1 MFSNSCMR
9 FHRSIEMFFVHRID
23 TGPVLCSKIPLSACM
38 CRSVSQAFSDPSQAP
53 LSRLKQQAQGEIGK
67 IRVRSTATGF
77 VGKEGLG
84 CEARPLDLFKS
95 SQDTT
100 RASWELRG
108 TPGDEAEKK
117 QRCLLPYTDPYTY
130 IYIYM
135 YVFEASFRS
144 QTKPSQRLS
153 FYRFKIVYFL
163 CFSPRWS
170 VNARRKKQQQ
180 LQLLNP
186 INS

>member
-1 MFSNSCMR
+1 
-9 FHRSIEMFFVHRID
+9 
-23 TGPVLCSKIPLSACM
+23 M

-77 VGKEGLG
+77 VRREGLG

-117 QRCLLPYTDPYTY
+117 QRCFLPYTDPYTY
-130 IYIYM
+130 IYICMSLRRLFSLKRSHHRDYL
-135 YVFEASFRS
+135 FIALKLCSFCAFLLDEVQMQEERNS
-144 QTKPSQRLS
+144 SSCSFWILS
-153 FYRFKIVYFL
+153 IVSWL
-163 CFSPRWS
+163 TITSHPWS
-170 VNARRKKQQQ
+170 
-180 LQLLNP
+180 
-186 INS
+186 